1 MKNRPAI
8 FLLLSAAL
16 LMSACTLWRE
26 HPGSSNWKDA
36 TGGEGLE
43 RSYWKDVEGKRWDE
57 LERHLAGNYVFSTPA
72 EGRLDHAA
80 ALAHLEQLHLEEY
93 SLGDFQSELNG
104 QTLVVTYT
112 ITMRGRAGDQALPAA
127 PVRMMAVWQQQKPGW
142 MAIAH
147 AVIGPVGN

>member
-1 MKNRPAI
+1 MRNRGGA
-8 FLLLSAAL
+8 FLVLSAVL
-16 LMSACTLWRE
+16 VLSGCTVWGE
-26 HPGSSNWKDA
+26 HPVRHWQDA

-43 RSYWKDVEGKRWDE
+43 RNYWKAVEGKQWDE

-72 EGRLDHAA
+72 EGPLDRAA
-80 ALAHLEQLHLEEY
+80 ALAHLEQLHLDEY
-93 SLGDFQSELNG
+93 SLGDFESELNG

-112 ITMRGRAGDQALPAA
+112 ITMRGKAGAQALPAA

>member
-1 MKNRPAI
+1 MNRGVA
-8 FLLLSAAL
+8 FLVLSAVLLLSG
-16 LMSACTLWRE
+16 CTVWGE
-26 HPGSSNWKDA
+26 HPVSHWQDA

-43 RSYWKDVEGKRWDE
+43 RSYWKDVEGKKWDG
-57 LERHLAGNYVFSTPA
+57 LGGHLAGNYVFSTPA

-112 ITMRGRAGDQALPAA
+112 ITMRGRAGGQALPAA